1 MPTLKTANLSSLL
14 IQLACAA
21 MLCAGFMSATHARE
35 QYTSKQVMGAD
46 DNLDES
52 ASTSVQ
58 DLEKSLSTMSDDY
71 ARSSTQRFLAHHYL
85 ETKEYDKAIKFY
97 EDALKEGGLSSFAN
111 LEMMQELIQVYLLKQ
126 DYAQVAATI
135 KRFESGGGKPNAT
148 IYLMRAH
155 ASFKLN
161 DKVDTQ
167 AALDKAMAAPGLT
180 PELMNYALSL
190 NYGLGNY
197 SQCAALM
204 EKLISEQPNNPEN
217 WFKLAS
223 LYIKLKRY
231 NDALNILSLAWE
243 KHEVFRAQD
252 LALLSDLYASTGNW
266 FRAAQIYQQGIE
278 QHVIQPES
286 KDYQRLYNYWSQA
299 REKELAIAALEKAAA
314 IDRDTTLALYLAQL
328 YLDSAQWEKMQNII
342 LRACEN
348 PLKDQYVSQTNLLL
362 GISQL
367 KLGKRE
373 AARRSFINATVLGG
387 AGDTAGQYLQFMRA
401 EPASDN
407 EKRSVVGPCRS
418 PSTTSLFSSA
428 KLPEEK
434 ISNTPANSPVQI
446 KVTPSQTIF
455 FGEYTM
461 TADDFKNH
469 LTGKAIQL
477 GLAAAKSGGTMSGPM
492 MLIFDKAP
500 DPNALSI
507 SFKMGFP
514 ITGNPAARGQFKVM
528 GEPGFRCAFL
538 MFDGSPEQV
547 ESTWKQFFTSVT
559 AAGYTPTGQARQII
573 DPSNT
578 ANSKTVKL
586 ELQIGIQP

>member
-314 IDRDTTLALYLAQL
+314 IAHITP
-328 YLDSAQWEKMQNII
+328 SAFCKYF
-342 LRACEN
+342 
-348 PLKDQYVSQTNLLL
+348 K
-362 GISQL
+362 
-367 KLGKRE
+367 
-373 AARRSFINATVLGG
+373 
-387 AGDTAGQYLQFMRA
+387 
-401 EPASDN
+401 
-407 EKRSVVGPCRS
+407 
-418 PSTTSLFSSA
+418 
-428 KLPEEK
+428 
-434 ISNTPANSPVQI
+434 
-446 KVTPSQTIF
+446 KVTRKTFMETVISYRINYATQQLVQT
-455 FGEYTM
+455 
-461 TADDFKNH
+461 
-469 LTGKAIQL
+469 
-477 GLAAAKSGGTMSGPM
+477 
-492 MLIFDKAP
+492 DK
-500 DPNALSI
+500 SI
-507 SFKMGFP
+507 SEISFDSGFGDVSHFYKM
-514 ITGNPAARGQFKVM
+514 
-528 GEPGFRCAFL
+528 FRL
-538 MFDGSPEQV
+538 KMKMSPLHYRKRFMDNV
-547 ESTWKQFFTSVT
+547 H
-559 AAGYTPTGQARQII
+559 
-573 DPSNT
+573 DN
-578 ANSKTVKL
+578 
-586 ELQIGIQP
+586 